1 MDNVTLKIH
10 DFKCFRD
17 ATFELWNMT
26 ILTGANAS
34 GKSSVIQALRM
45 LRQIAFDSSQGGTA
59 LDINDY
65 NAGFEL
71 GSVSEAIHTSRREDV
86 ESFSFDLDNAKVVLR
101 ADEDYPDMAAF
112 DIQEDETSLEQ
123 LFPNTFLYLS
133 AERLGPRD
141 ESMRL
146 PYGKGDI
153 DCGEHG
159 LFTANIIDMNYMANV
174 ASERSLDNSDKK
186 DKFSVL
192 LDAWVDYI
200 FPGISVRVIN
210 LSDKK
215 CKVVM
220 RSRVSENAE
229 ISAPNI
235 GFGITYA
242 LPILVEA
249 LLIPKGGWLVIENP
263 EVHLHAKA
271 QSNLGY
277 FLGVIAAA
285 GVRVVL
291 ETHSEHIIDGVR
303 RAMVCRECLKPEDVM
318 IYFMEPKANSATEIS
333 ILPITIDEDGN
344 LSDSPVDFFDQVR
357 QDMMEIINTTRA
369 RKA

>member
-1 MDNVTLKIH
+1 MDNVRLKIH

-17 ATFELWNMT
+17 AEFELRNIT

-34 GKSSVIQALRM
+34 GKSSVVQSLR
-45 LRQIAFDSSQGGTA
+45 LIRQMAFETAEGGH
-59 LDINDY
+59 LLEINNHD
-65 NAGFEL
+65 AGFEL
-71 GSVSEAIHTSRREDV
+71 GSVTEAINIFRQEEADSFGFEFDDAKIVVQED
-86 ESFSFDLDNAKVVLR
+86 E
-101 ADEDYPDMAAF
+101 EDPGMAAF
-112 DIQEDETSLEQ
+112 DIQGEETSLEQ
-123 LFPNTFLYLS
+123 LYLNSFLYLA
-133 AERLGPRD
+133 AERIGPCD
-141 ESMRL
+141 EFARL
-146 PYGKGDI
+146 PHGKGDV

-174 ASERSLDNSDKK
+174 DEERSFDNTDKK

-192 LDAWVDYI
+192 LDAWMDYI
-200 FPGISVRVIN
+200 FPGVSVRVYN
-210 LSDKK
+210 LSEKK
-215 CKVVM
+215 CKIKM
-220 RSRVSENAE
+220 RSLVSGNAE

-249 LLIPKGGWLVIENP
+249 LLIPKDGWLVIENP

-303 RAMVCRECLKPEDVM
+303 RAVVCRGCLKPEDVM
-318 IYFMEPKANSATEIS
+318 IYFMEPKANNKSEIG

-357 QDMMEIINTTRA
+357 QDMMELINIVRA

>member
-1 MDNVTLKIH
+1 MDNVILKIH

-17 ATFELWNMT
+17 AKLELRNMT

-34 GKSSVIQALRM
+34 GKSSVVQALRM
-45 LRQIAFDSSQGGTA
+45 LRQMAFETTEGGTA
-59 LDINDY
+59 LVINDY
-65 NAGFEL
+65 HAGFEL
-71 GSVSEAIHTSRREDV
+71 CSVSEAIQVSRREEVD
-86 ESFSFDLDNAKVVLR
+86 SFSFELDNAKVVLR
-101 ADEDYPDMAAF
+101 EDVEYPNMAAF
-112 DIQEDETSLEQ
+112 DIQDDKTSLEQ
-123 LFPNTFLYLS
+123 LYPNTFLYLA
-133 AERLGPRD
+133 AERMGPRD
-141 ESMRL
+141 ESKRL

-159 LFTANIIDMNYMANV
+159 DFTASIIDMNYMAD
-174 ASERSLDNSDKK
+174 ADAERSFDNIDKK
-186 DKFSVL
+186 DKFSVQ
-192 LDAWVDYI
+192 LDAWMNYV

-210 LSDKK
+210 LSEKK

-220 RSRVSENAE
+220 RNRLSGNVE

-303 RAMVCRECLKPEDVM
+303 RAMVCRECLKPEDV
-318 IYFMEPKANSATEIS
+318 IVYFMELKASNTSEIS

-357 QDMMEIINTTRA
+357 QDMMEIINTARA
-369 RKA
+369 RKV